1 MKTRSLARFSP
12 LLVTA
17 LVLAAAGFAGAQEAA
32 AAGGGAAPH
41 SKSFFTILK
50 EGGLIMIPL
59 FGFSVAMVWL
69 IIDCSMR
76 TGLKKLMPEEDLE
89 TLRDFFRSGDYVG
102 AYQST
107 LERGSAFNNV
117 ARAGLINVGDGKAA
131 TEEGIVD
138 AFAHEQ
144 SKVSTRI
151 SYLSVI
157 GVCTPMVGLVGT
169 VTGMIKAFDSLGAGN
184 VAANTGTLA
193 AAIGEVLIA
202 TASGLIVA
210 IPAFMAFYFLRNRLI
225 GNLAEVQSEIG
236 NLFRKFPYHLA
247 EGVHIGDQELYANA
261 PNWVEG
267 ASTAAAGAPAL

>member
-1 MKTRSLARFSP
+1 MKTSSIARFSP
-12 LLVTA
+12 LLITA

-32 AAGGGAAPH
+32 PAAGAAAPH

-50 EGGLIMIPL
+50 EGGWIMYPL
-59 FGFSVAMVWL
+59 AGFSVAMVWL

-76 TGLKKLMPEEDLE
+76 SGLKKLMPEDDLE
-89 TLRDFFRSGDYVG
+89 TLRDYFRSGDYVG
-102 AYQST
+102 GYQST
-107 LERGSAFNNV
+107 LERNSCFNNV
-117 ARAGLINVGDGKAA
+117 ARAGLVNVGDGKSA
-131 TEEGIVD
+131 TEEGIAE

-169 VTGMIKAFDSLGAGN
+169 VTGMIAAFNTLGAGN
-184 VAANTGTLA
+184 VAQNTGSLA
-193 AAIGEVLIA
+193 AAIGEVLVA
-202 TASGLIVA
+202 TASGLFIA

-225 GNLAEVQSEIG
+225 GNLAEAQAEIG

-267 ASTAAAGAPAL
+267 AGTAAAGAPAV

>member
-41 SKSFFTILK
+41 SKSFFTVIK
-50 EGGLIMIPL
+50 EGGWIMIPL

-76 TGLKKLMPEEDLE
+76 TGLKKLMPDEDLE

-107 LERGSAFNNV
+107 LERNSAFNNV

-247 EGVHIGDQELYANA
+247 EGVHIGDQELYANS

>member
-32 AAGGGAAPH
+32 AAGGAAPH

-50 EGGLIMIPL
+50 EGGWIMIPL

-107 LERGSAFNNV
+107 LERNSAFNNV

-131 TEEGIVD
+131 TEE
-138 AFAHEQ
+138 
-144 SKVSTRI
+144 
-151 SYLSVI
+151 
-157 GVCTPMVGLVGT
+157 
-169 VTGMIKAFDSLGAGN
+169 
-184 VAANTGTLA
+184 
-193 AAIGEVLIA
+193 
-202 TASGLIVA
+202 
-210 IPAFMAFYFLRNRLI
+210 
-225 GNLAEVQSEIG
+225 
-236 NLFRKFPYHLA
+236 
-247 EGVHIGDQELYANA
+247 
-261 PNWVEG
+261 
-267 ASTAAAGAPAL
+267 